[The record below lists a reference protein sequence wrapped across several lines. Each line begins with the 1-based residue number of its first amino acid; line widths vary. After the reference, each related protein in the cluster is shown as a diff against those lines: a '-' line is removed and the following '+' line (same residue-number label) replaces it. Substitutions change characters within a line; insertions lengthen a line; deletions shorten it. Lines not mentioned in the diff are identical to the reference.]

1 MAHKMRDLVNKIKSE
16 GSSDQ
21 PLIGYLMEETTPSST
36 TITSHFLDGS
46 ASKPVVWNDPFQQSK
61 LNLLAAFHAFNPT
74 TGIVATESVNGHGKR
89 EALYQLFSN
98 DSLHSLFDKL
108 PSHKLASVHATQ
120 PSGPF
125 TLTDWQG
132 NGITPISTGPNTWD
146 VEPVSGS
153 APIWYMDGTPAPVGP
168 SFGPFQITDGNGN
181 YVFGQGSFGFGAFKM
196 APGIGVATNFYLT
209 YNSSGSIYWTQT
221 PLTGQPSNQY
231 AISGGVNTL
240 VISSQTNPLRPE
252 VEPYCRFNF
261 NKVAQ
266 K

>member
-1 MAHKMRDLVNKIKSE
+1 MKDLVNKIKNE

-21 PLIGYLMEETTPSST
+21 PLIGYLIENTSAGST

-46 ASKPVVWNDPFQQSK
+46 ASKPVVWPDQYQQSK
-61 LNLLAAFHAFNPT
+61 LNLMAVFHAFNPT
-74 TGIVATESVNGHGKR
+74 TGIVATESVNAQGKR
-89 EALYQLFSN
+89 ETLYQLFAN
-98 DSLHSLFDKL
+98 NTLHSMFPKL
-108 PSHKLASVHATQ
+108 SATKQISTHAAQ

-132 NGITPISTGPNTWD
+132 NGVTPISTGPNTWD
-146 VEPVSGS
+146 VETVSGS
-153 APIWYMDGTPAPVGP
+153 TPFWYMDGTPGPVGP

-181 YVFGQGSFGFGAFKM
+181 YVFVQGSFGVGAFKM
-196 APGIGVATNFYLT
+196 APGIASATSFYLT
-209 YNSSGSIYWTQT
+209 YNAYGSIYWTQT

-261 NKVAQ
+261 TKVQ